1 MQVPVGAQYGSG
13 TQPQVQQPAGFTAT
27 QDQRMTGSAMQA
39 SVGAQ
44 HDSGTQPRAQ
54 QPVQLIMGAKKGTNN
69 QSGAQT
75 PARQTGGSVP
85 RTMDEIN
92 QIRARMQRPRQ
103 AIPTMGAPG
112 ALQQLAT
119 ARNGANAGV
128 RRFPTVP
135 QGTAIDG
142 FASMVGAVGLRR
154 SPSAMLIEEAAKN
167 RFEAQVQAQIQKQ
180 YEMLAK
186 TQRVTRSQSKVQTQA
201 AQAKTD
207 AQQHGSSLSKVKK
220 APLTKSK
227 VEVRGP
233 QIMDSVMDHIARK
246 DDLLKAQNTA
256 QIQSRSEVQAPQ
268 IQAQAQVQAH
278 VLAPTHH
285 QAISVAPDSEIP
297 SSSRITPCVS
307 EGNPDTWHVAGP
319 DMLAKRPA
327 YKFSGG
333 QGHGVPSYLARGQGL
348 EAESFA
354 RWLFGAVL
362 ASRELHELATM
373 EMTHVVGEIMDAG
386 DDWDLK
392 HAGKSP
398 SACCVPRPRPTLRV
412 YAVARTQRHPIEG
425 ALALAENAPNADS
438 YEATVIYLRV
448 RAEILAAAAAASR
461 K

>member
-1 MQVPVGAQYGSG
+1 
-13 TQPQVQQPAGFTAT
+13 
-27 QDQRMTGSAMQA
+27 MQA

-54 QPVQLIMGAKKGTNN
+54 QPVQLIMRAKKGTNN
-69 QSGAQT
+69 QSDAQT

-103 AIPTMGAPG
+103 AMPTMGAPG

-128 RRFPTVP
+128 RRFPNIP

-142 FASMVGAVGLRR
+142 FAATVGSVGLRK

-180 YEMLAK
+180 YEMLAE

-207 AQQHGSSLSKVKK
+207 TQQHGSSLSKVKK

-246 DDLLKAQNTA
+246 DDLLKAQKTT
-256 QIQSRSEVQAPQ
+256 QIQARSEVQPRAQTQAQ
-268 IQAQAQVQAH
+268 IQVQPQPQPQVQAH
-278 VLAPTHH
+278 VLAPTQHP
-285 QAISVAPDSEIP
+285 AISVGPDSETP

-319 DMLAKRPA
+319 DMPAKRPT

-333 QGHGVPSYLARGQGL
+333 HGHGVPSYLARGQGL

-373 EMTHVVGEIMDAG
+373 EMTHVVGEIIDAG

-392 HAGKSP
+392 HAGKSS